1 MNTRIKRLVEQC
13 KEHPYA
19 LHKIDLEEFAELLI
33 RECMRQVKE
42 IQRLD
47 GVLKNKIGIDFE
59 IDVAK
64 EVLKNFGVE

>member
-1 MNTRIKRLVEQC
+1 
-13 KEHPYA
+13 
-19 LHKIDLEEFAELLI
+19 
-33 RECMRQVKE
+33 MRQVKE

-64 EVLKNFGVE
+64 EVLKNFGVEE